1 MSTPDTITEV
11 TYHHRPAND
20 AEVNAFLRAIGFE
33 GGAKHLTDVLAG
45 RRPSALAEPSVW
57 RDKAKTSTPPAVKV
71 VEPGMRV
78 RCWNI
83 SLGMWQSG
91 EVIAHGS
98 DGRVHV
104 RRDSDGH
111 TCRFRPG
118 HVEAE
123 GGGR

>member
-1 MSTPDTITEV
+1 MSA
-11 TYHHRPAND
+11 RNPARSLPTSAD
-20 AEVNAFLRAIGFE
+20 VEAMAKAFGFE
-33 GGAKHLTDVLAG
+33 NSQHLADVLAG

-123 GGGR
+123 GARRAER